1 MGVTSPAIMR
11 IRDPQMA
18 RRFLFVSEV
27 LIALAAVIAVLA
39 VNDLGPVRFMLFLVV
54 AQACIVIGIII
65 YVVVTVTNFLRHRG
79 VSRMQFEAGKII
91 FHQGEP
97 GDFIYSIINGA
108 VAVIREETDGKEV
121 LLAKLGP
128 GEYFG
133 EMALVSDAP
142 RTATVRAITAV
153 EVLTMAQK
161 DFTSLYSYLP
171 AFFNTVEETIQ
182 QRRDTTG
189 R

>member
-11 IRDPQMA
+11 IHEPQMA
-18 RRFLFVSEV
+18 RRFMFVSEV
-27 LIALAAVIAVLA
+27 LIVLAAVIAVLA

-54 AQACIVIGIII
+54 AQSCIVIGIII
-65 YVVVTVTNFLRHRG
+65 YLVVTVKNFLRHRG

-91 FHQGEP
+91 FHQGDP

-108 VAVIREETDGKEV
+108 VAVIREESDGKEV
-121 LLAKLGP
+121 LLARLGP

-153 EVLTMAQK
+153 DVLTMARK
-161 DFTSLYSYLP
+161 DFTSLYSHLP
-171 AFFNTVEETIQ
+171 IFFTTVEETIQ
-182 QRRDTTG
+182 RRRHPEG
-189 R
+189 